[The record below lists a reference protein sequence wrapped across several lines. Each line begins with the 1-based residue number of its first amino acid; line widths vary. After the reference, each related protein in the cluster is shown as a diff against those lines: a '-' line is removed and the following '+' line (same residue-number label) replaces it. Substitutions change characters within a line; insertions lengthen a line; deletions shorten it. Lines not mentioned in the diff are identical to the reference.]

1 MKQEVWYVLQ
11 LSCWNLGRTVNI
23 SDITKGHNLHN
34 MAITSCIGNLQRQ
47 EEVQQ
52 TGV

>member
-1 MKQEVWYVLQ
+1 MD
-11 LSCWNLGRTVNI
+11 I
-23 SDITKGHNLHN
+23 SGVIAKEHNLHN
-34 MAITSCIGNLQRQ
+34 IAVKSYLGNLQRQ

>member
-1 MKQEVWYVLQ
+1 MDV
-11 LSCWNLGRTVNI
+11 
-23 SDITKGHNLHN
+23 SDVIAKEHNLHD
-34 MAITSCIGNLQRQ
+34 MAVKSCLGNLQRQ